1 MLRKYDRP
9 GREREGRDY
18 QSVSVLSLGL
28 ITDTIRLGRE
38 RIPSEPDDL
47 GLRDAVLG
55 QGEDGR
61 VVRGEVELEL
71 WVDVES
77 VCKENIKDVREPVR
91 SSLCSPE
98 LFRQPPAVTPL
109 CQAPE

>member
-9 GREREGRDY
+9 GGEREGRDY

-55 QGEDGR
+55 QREDGR
-61 VVRGEVELEL
+61 VVRGEVEL
-71 WVDVES
+71 
-77 VCKENIKDVREPVR
+77 
-91 SSLCSPE
+91 
-98 LFRQPPAVTPL
+98 
-109 CQAPE
+109 